1 MADRCWRV
9 AHAIGSALPG
19 WLVLVPRRHVVTV
32 AELSDGEAAALG
44 QWQVRLS
51 RALHAIIGCSKTY
64 VVQFAEAQRFG
75 HVHFHIV
82 PRMPDRPPDL
92 LGPKAFTLLN
102 RPGSEQVSAGRR
114 DELAVAIA
122 TRLQQDLA
130 GRIPPT

>member
-1 MADRCWRV
+1 
-9 AHAIGSALPG
+9 
-19 WLVLVPRRHVVTV
+19 
-32 AELSDGEAAALG
+32 
-44 QWQVRLS
+44 
-51 RALHAIIGCSKTY
+51 
-64 VVQFAEAQRFG
+64 
-75 HVHFHIV
+75 
-82 PRMPDRPPDL
+82 MPDRPPDL